1 MIGKTETLKGNNSS
15 GLNER
20 VIRETM
26 SVCPVCLAPLPA
38 VIRAEADGVYLDK
51 TCLRHGPFRALVSA
65 HPEDY
70 QTLSDCYFYFIPGA
84 LEQREYYVC
93 ASTRCNISC
102 PICYLHYCP
111 PRSPLTAADLNT
123 AVRDKPQVERFTFS
137 HGEPTVSPQL
147 PEMIRA
153 LKKAGKFVNI
163 HTNGVKLA
171 DYDYTQSLKQAGLD
185 HVSLQVDGFHDEIYE
200 TLRGGH
206 FLEAKMRA
214 LHNLKVLGIPVTLN
228 VTIARGVNEKEWDE
242 IFDYVVR
249 NDFIKDVSYITYC
262 HYPPQEDAA
271 GRAMMPDDLV
281 IHLVEHSQ
289 GTIAREDVV
298 CFQKLF
304 YAYLSAFRKKKCF
317 NYYHYCVVRTA
328 GGYRGI
334 EHYLDIRKIA
344 GKIDACRERQQTMTK
359 KLLLKILLTSLKWNS
374 VALIP
379 YGVFLLLR
387 GGYPQKPGKLLVV
400 TLASICD
407 PYKYDATVALN
418 CGQGIITQAMQ
429 HESYGAYIIDEMK
442 RFQSPSAAGT
452 PPGASRGGDRA

>member
-1 MIGKTETLKGNNSS
+1 
-15 GLNER
+15 
-20 VIRETM
+20 
-26 SVCPVCLAPLPA
+26 
-38 VIRAEADGVYLDK
+38 
-51 TCLRHGPFRALVSA
+51 
-65 HPEDY
+65 
-70 QTLSDCYFYFIPGA
+70 
-84 LEQREYYVC
+84 
-93 ASTRCNISC
+93 
-102 PICYLHYCP
+102 
-111 PRSPLTAADLNT
+111 
-123 AVRDKPQVERFTFS
+123 
-137 HGEPTVSPQL
+137 
-147 PEMIRA
+147 
-153 LKKAGKFVNI
+153 
-163 HTNGVKLA
+163 
-171 DYDYTQSLKQAGLD
+171 
-185 HVSLQVDGFHDEIYE
+185 
-200 TLRGGH
+200 
-206 FLEAKMRA
+206 
-214 LHNLKVLGIPVTLN
+214 
-228 VTIARGVNEKEWDE
+228 
-242 IFDYVVR
+242 
-249 NDFIKDVSYITYC
+249 
-262 HYPPQEDAA
+262 
-271 GRAMMPDDLV
+271 
-281 IHLVEHSQ
+281 VEHSQ